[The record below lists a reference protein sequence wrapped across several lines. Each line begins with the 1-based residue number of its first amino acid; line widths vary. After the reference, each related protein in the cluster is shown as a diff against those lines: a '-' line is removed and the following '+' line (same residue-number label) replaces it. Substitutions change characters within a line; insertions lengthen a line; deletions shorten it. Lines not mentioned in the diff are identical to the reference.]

1 MTVRPIIFNSRSSP
15 PAAPIALEDDGGMF
29 SHPPA
34 LPMHLAAI
42 VAMAGMLD
50 AFSAPGFFTFEAL
63 CFVLLCFCLCSVWL
77 LQLALFVLLNRRRG
91 RLRRSLQLGWR
102 QWAAGPVIAM
112 VTVSLIA
119 LQVPMRLRFAVS
131 RAALN
136 QLAQQA
142 VANGPKPL
150 HGDWGIMQVQRAE
163 AFDVAVM
170 QVTSAGE
177 VDFRVPGTEFFRS
190 YSGFAYCPVGNTFD
204 PEGSFEPLGGPW
216 YVWHTSW

>member
-1 MTVRPIIFNSRSSP
+1 
-15 PAAPIALEDDGGMF
+15 
-29 SHPPA
+29 
-34 LPMHLAAI
+34 MHLAAI
-42 VAMAGMLD
+42 IAMAGILD
-50 AFSAPGFFTFEAL
+50 ACSAPGFFTFEAL
-63 CFVLLCFCLCSVWL
+63 CFALLWFFLCSVWL
-77 LQLALFVLLNRRRG
+77 LRLVLFIVLNRRRG
-91 RLRRSLQLGWR
+91 RLRQSLRLGWR
-102 QWAAGPVIAM
+102 RWAAGPVIAL

-142 VANGPKPL
+142 VAAGTKPL
-150 HGDWGIMQVQRAE
+150 RGDWGIMQVQGAG

-190 YSGFAYCPVGNTFD
+190 YGGFAYSPGGNPSD